1 MKYYYMD
8 KDEIAIRTSIK
19 NLTAISTNVVS
30 KTGKTLLSCTTE
42 DGITLS
48 FDNKSRY
55 FQLFLDTLSRV
66 YREEKDKR
74 NIIIFDNYTEELLSK
89 RSQSIYPYNF
99 ENMPTF
105 ENKKVDYPKYDI
117 NTLLPIIYELLV
129 ATLSISGNKV
139 EGIINLTGI
148 RDYFTLRLKV
158 NGKERII
165 PIKFMKKDD
174 FNYDIILGRIYGPN
188 SLNSYIH
195 FDADALN
202 VFWDVA
208 GTNIS
213 GTLKYEI
220 GSSVKHIVAIQS
232 SGMYIFH
239 NEEEQLP
246 LKDEEIP
253 KYLQDLYPEYQIYHL
268 NNDLYLAIKVADLKR
283 DIHYISDTEHIRKT
297 RIYYQEEV
305 EINDLRC
312 PVLSSKKV
320 YEEYPISDDLTLS
333 QEFFTY
339 IPLEGDYY
347 EEELQ
352 NKVLFKIIAD
362 GKVYYPREDDDV
374 EYFKSLDEK
383 MLRKVIEEMK

>member
-19 NLTAISTNVVS
+19 NLTAISTNVAS
-30 KTGKTLLSCTTE
+30 KTNKTILSCTTE
-42 DGITLS
+42 DGTTLS
-48 FDNKSRY
+48 FDSKSRY
-55 FQLFLDTLSRV
+55 FQLFLDTLARV
-66 YREEKDKR
+66 YNEEKDKR
-74 NIIIFDNYTEELLSK
+74 NIIIFDNYTEKILSE
-89 RSQSIYPYNF
+89 RGQSIYPYNF

-105 ENKKVDYPKYDI
+105 ENKKIDYPKYDI
-117 NTLLPIIYELLV
+117 NSLLPIIYELLV

-158 NGKERII
+158 NGKEKII

-174 FNYDIILGRIYGPN
+174 FNYEIILGRIYG
-188 SLNSYIH
+188 SRSINSYIH

-220 GSSVKHIVAIQS
+220 GSSVKHIVSIQS

-239 NEEEQLP
+239 NAEEQIP

-253 KYLQDLYPEYQIYHL
+253 KYLHDLYPEYKIYHL
-268 NNDLYLAIKVADLKR
+268 SNDLYLALRVDELKR
-283 DIHYISDTEHIRKT
+283 DVHYISETEHIRKT
-297 RIYYQEEV
+297 RNYYQEEV
-305 EINDLRC
+305 EISDLRC
-312 PVLSSKKV
+312 PILSSKKV
-320 YEEYPISDDLTLS
+320 CEEYPISDDVTLI

-362 GKVYYPREDDDV
+362 GKVYYPKENDDV
-374 EYFKSLDEK
+374 EFIKSLDEK